1 MECSTE
7 KFLPHKMILKFAAL
21 DRHNIKVPALHG
33 FAGIK
38 LGQEGDR
45 KDINQVLGNKVVFE
59 VAQVTSYSVVVGS
72 HRGP

>member
-7 KFLPHKMILKFAAL
+7 KSLPHEMILKFVAL
-21 DRHNIKVPALHG
+21 DRHNIKVHALNG

-45 KDINQVLGNKVVFE
+45 KDIHQVLGNKVVLE
-59 VAQVTSYSVVVGS
+59 VAQVTFTLSGC
-72 HRGP
+72 R